1 MIGHMEVL
9 KMRKTTKGI
18 VKDYV
23 RSLIVQWVTY
33 YKSEYSTIHDF
44 DTFLLHDVTPEVIE
58 PYNIYK
64 MLEEVERNRP

>member
-1 MIGHMEVL
+1 
-9 KMRKTTKGI
+9 MRKTTKDI

-44 DTFLLHDVTPEVIE
+44 DTFLLHYVTPEVIE
-58 PYNIYK
+58 PYHIYK
-64 MLEEVERNRP
+64 MLAEVERNRP